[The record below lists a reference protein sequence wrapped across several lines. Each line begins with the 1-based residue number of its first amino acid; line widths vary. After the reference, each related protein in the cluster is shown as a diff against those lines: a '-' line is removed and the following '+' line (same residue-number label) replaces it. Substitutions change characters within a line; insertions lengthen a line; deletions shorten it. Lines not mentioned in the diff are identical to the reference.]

1 MIRKLRTREHGQALV
16 EMALIL
22 PIFIILMF
30 GVFEMGFIGYAYI
43 TVSYATGEGGR
54 VASLGGTDDQIKTA
68 IKEVVTSLDLARL
81 KDPEIAPA
89 VRQSGQNVTVK
100 VTYTVQ
106 LNIPLIS
113 MIADSVDVSSSIIM
127 RME

>member
-16 EMALIL
+16 EMALVL
-22 PIFIILMF
+22 PIFLILMF

-43 TVSYATGEGGR
+43 TVSYAAGEGGR
-54 VASLGGTDDQIKTA
+54 VASLGGNDDQIKTA
-68 IKEVVTSLDLARL
+68 IEKAVTTLDLARL
-81 KDPEIAPA
+81 KDPEITPA

-106 LNIPLIS
+106 LNIPLI
-113 MIADSVDVSSSIIM
+113 IIDSVDVSSSIIM